1 MIMPLKRVNVL
12 RHGLFFRVLH
22 WLIFIEGVLL
32 TLTGLQLGGILGV
45 TIFPTNN
52 MSYHVMIGVAFV
64 ASATLFLYDMA
75 ATGGYAWFG
84 LRRIPY
90 SLKFISAETKGW
102 FGAAPKPAEPIVYDT
117 KKKRYV
123 EKIVPSVISVFWIY
137 VVLGIVLVLT
147 GLALAF
153 PAQFSFVYLLS
164 DPLGGVLTGVTGL
177 AFLLAL
183 HRFATFLLVALVAM
197 HIYASFI
204 FKLAS
209 SMISGRR
216 NENAIA

>member
-1 MIMPLKRVNVL
+1 MIVPMKRVNVL
-12 RHGLFFRVLH
+12 RHDLFLRVLH
-22 WLIFIEGVLL
+22 WLIFIEGVVL
-32 TLTGLQLGGILGV
+32 TLSGLQLGGILGV

-64 ASATLFLYDMA
+64 ATATLFIYDMA
-75 ATGGYAWFG
+75 VTRNYGWFG

-90 SLKFISAETKGW
+90 SFRFIFAETKGW
-102 FGAAPKPAEPIVYDT
+102 FGAGPKPEEPIVYDT
-117 KKKRYV
+117 RKKGYV
-123 EKIVPSVISVFWIY
+123 EKIVPSVILVFWIY
-137 VVLGIVLVLT
+137 LVLGLVLTLT

-164 DPLGGVLTGVTGL
+164 DPIGGALTGVTGL

-204 FKLAS
+204 FHLAS
-209 SMISGRR
+209 SMVYGRR
-216 NENAIA
+216 NERATT